1 MLGFTF
7 SLDDLGESLGVLLL
21 HGRESSEG
29 SFVEDSLGELGSG
42 VNVTKS

>member
-7 SLDDLGESLGVLLL
+7 GLDDLGESLGVLLL

-29 SFVEDSLGELGSG
+29 GLVEDSLGELGSG
-42 VNVTKS
+42 VNITES